1 MGDRTT
7 VWAYSAGWRL
17 VRLLPERVA
26 YLLFSVAAQFTWLRQ
41 GHGAR
46 QLEANLSRVVPEA
59 SPMRLK
65 ALARKGLHSYLRYY
79 CDAFRLT
86 DWSAERILAT
96 CRAEGDDPVRAALA
110 EGRGVVMALSHSGN
124 WDHAG
129 AWSTLALAPVT
140 TVAERLRPEEVYRR
154 FLTVRQQLGMEI
166 LPLTGGGSD
175 VFGLLVRRLRKG
187 GFVPLLADRDLS
199 ATGVPVTLFGETARI
214 AAGPASLALVTSA
227 ALHPV
232 SIRYERLPAG
242 APARWG
248 TVVHF
253 HPEVVPPEEGGR
265 TEKVAAMTQA
275 CADALAAGI
284 AAHPQDW
291 HMLQRVFV
299 ADLA

>member
-1 MGDRTT
+1 
-7 VWAYSAGWRL
+7 V
-17 VRLLPERVA
+17 LPERVA
-26 YLLFSVAAQFTWLRQ
+26 YLLFSLIAQFVWLRQ
-41 GHGAR
+41 GSGAR
-46 QLEANLSRVVPEA
+46 QLELNLSRVAPDL

-65 ALARKGLHSYLRYY
+65 ALARKGLHSYMRYY
-79 CDAFRLT
+79 CDAFRLA
-86 DWSAERILAT
+86 DWSTERILAT
-96 CRAEGDDPVRAALA
+96 CRAEGDEPVRKALA

-140 TVAERLRPEEVYRR
+140 TVAERLRPEEVYQR
-154 FLTVRQQLGMEI
+154 FLTIREQLGMEI
-166 LPLTGGGSD
+166 LPLSGGDES

-199 ATGVPVTLFGETARI
+199 ATGVPVSLFGETARM
-214 AAGPASLALVTSA
+214 AAGPASLALVTGA

-242 APARWG
+242 SPARWA

-253 HPEVVPPEEGGR
+253 HPEIVPPELGGR
-265 TEKVAAMTQA
+265 AERIAAMTQA

-299 ADLA
+299 ADLIPFETAADSSN